1 MHRHLVRVLIVDD
14 FQPFREWLSSK
25 IKKADGFEV
34 IGEAADGPE
43 AVRMATKLVPDLV
56 LLDISLP
63 KMDGIQSGK
72 QLRNAVPAA
81 QVIFVTEHSE
91 REIVQYA
98 SEHGEGYVLKRD
110 VERDLLPT
118 MKAVSRGLKQTAEAH
133 PIHAGN
139 AASSATG

>member
-1 MHRHLVRVLIVDD
+1 VDD

-34 IGEAADGPE
+34 IGEAADGLE
-43 AVRMATKLVPDLV
+43 AVRMATKLVPDLI

-72 QLRNAVPAA
+72 QLRNLVPSA

-98 SEHGEGYVLKRD
+98 SEHSEGYVLKRD

-118 MKAVSRGLKQTAEAH
+118 MHAVSRGLKQAAAARQ
-133 PIHAGN
+133 IHAGN
-139 AASSATG
+139 AVSSAG